1 MWNGE
6 GPLLWGR
13 GTTSGIV
20 SDLHSDPG
28 ELSLTLAGLVDI
40 HVRDLANAIVL
51 MVEEALKPNGGAAT
65 WGPQGYYFVEAG
77 EFAWREIS
85 AELAHLLHAQAKL
98 ASSEVDKL
106 TVEEATKVHWWA
118 PVLWGGNSRSR
129 ASRIRTLEWMPD
141 ITTVS
146 PNIPEMIQQVLK

>member
-1 MWNGE
+1 
-6 GPLLWGR
+6 LQ
-13 GTTSGIV
+13 
-20 SDLHSDPG
+20 SDPG

-85 AELAHLLHAQAKL
+85 AELAHLLHAQAKI
-98 ASSEVDKL
+98 ASSEVDKI

-129 ASRIRTLEWMPD
+129 ASRIRTLEWIPD

-146 PNIPEMIQQVLK
+146 PTLPEMIQQVLK